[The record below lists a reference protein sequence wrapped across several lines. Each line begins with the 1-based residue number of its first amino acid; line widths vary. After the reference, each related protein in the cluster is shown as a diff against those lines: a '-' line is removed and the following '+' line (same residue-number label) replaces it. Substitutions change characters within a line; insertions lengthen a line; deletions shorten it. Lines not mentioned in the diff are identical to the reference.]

1 MAPSIPAW
9 LPRLCLMQTPSSM
22 SMDSTN
28 SGVPT
33 TGPRPV
39 LVSLFTSKVSCVGAV
54 VLKKQGLNVSHL
66 LLLLLWSGE
75 KESKEEEEELD
86 SEAENV
92 DPQVCTPVV
101 SSGVAVK
108 QSEPPAKKARTLKSV
123 VDGKVDPFL
132 QWTPVSVQS
141 QFEDYNLRSWVTV
154 GILLPSGVNDPKD
167 MKVRLSDSLDQLVL
181 SVKWPDFMGDVD
193 QLEAAL
199 DDHLDDEKSGEKVLH
214 PRTHGFHKF
223 FSMLRGQEGDELY
236 SSGFIPLPFTCD
248 KASLSI
254 TPISKKSLGLK
265 VVFVDVRALDTS
277 DYKHESAGTKFI
289 EID

>member
-1 MAPSIPAW
+1 MNVGLVILSCSRQPF
-9 LPRLCLMQTPSSM
+9 R
-22 SMDSTN
+22 
-28 SGVPT
+28 PT
-33 TGPRPV
+33 
-39 LVSLFTSKVSCVGAV
+39 
-54 VLKKQGLNVSHL
+54 
-66 LLLLLWSGE
+66 
-75 KESKEEEEELD
+75 
-86 SEAENV
+86 
-92 DPQVCTPVV
+92 
-101 SSGVAVK
+101 
-108 QSEPPAKKARTLKSV
+108 
-123 VDGKVDPFL
+123 
-132 QWTPVSVQS
+132 
-141 QFEDYNLRSWVTV
+141 
-154 GILLPSGVNDPKD
+154 
-167 MKVRLSDSLDQLVL
+167 
-181 SVKWPDFMGDVD
+181 
-193 QLEAAL
+193 AL